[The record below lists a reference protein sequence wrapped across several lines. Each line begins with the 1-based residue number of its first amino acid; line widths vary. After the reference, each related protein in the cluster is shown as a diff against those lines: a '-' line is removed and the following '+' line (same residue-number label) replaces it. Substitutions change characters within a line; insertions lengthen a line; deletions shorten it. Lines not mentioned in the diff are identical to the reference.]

1 MIFSRFAFTFL
12 LALLPASAELL
23 QARRLS
29 NKEVLAVK
37 ADSVSEHLGHYG
49 KPPTGCTDD
58 ELVLQIQG
66 VPGIICAPKCA
77 DFMPCPSDLPDGV
90 TASPQCALQDQ
101 SGHKYCI
108 LICNP
113 ATASLNFLRGGDSQC
128 GEEATCQPVQGT
140 GVCTYPM

>member
-66 VPGIICAPKCA
+66 MYRWEMALIAMLRVAGRFRIDCSRACSNNVLFDVMQEFRELFARPSVPISCRAPR
-77 DFMPCPSDLPDGV
+77 
-90 TASPQCALQDQ
+90 
-101 SGHKYCI
+101 I
-108 LICNP
+108 
-113 ATASLNFLRGGDSQC
+113 FLM
-128 GEEATCQPVQGT
+128 E
-140 GVCTYPM
+140 